1 VGQQPLF
8 HSRAHQFGTEIPAK
22 YAGSKARRL
31 HFPTRHG
38 AGDARLTKDFFVIA
52 FATLAGFTA
61 SGILANLYRL
71 LAQKPVSAAGRV
83 GYVAVMIVA
92 GPNVLFENAATSFRA
107 KDCSRFAFFLAA
119 SIAAYWSFGLGLFVI
134 QFGQLIGRHFAGT

>member
-1 VGQQPLF
+1 MF
-8 HSRAHQFGTEIPAK
+8 HSRAAHYGTEIPAK
-22 YAGSKARRL
+22 NAISKACALQLQPRD
-31 HFPTRHG
+31 G
-38 AGDARLTKDFFVIA
+38 AGDARLSKDLFVIA

-71 LAQKPVSAAGRV
+71 VAQKPVSAAGRV
-83 GYVAVMIVA
+83 GYLAVMVVA

-107 KDCSRFAFFLAA
+107 RDCSRFAFFLAA

-134 QFGQLIGRHFAGT
+134 QFGQLLSRQWGG

>member
-1 VGQQPLF
+1 M
-8 HSRAHQFGTEIPAK
+8 
-22 YAGSKARRL
+22 SKDL
-31 HFPTRHG
+31 
-38 AGDARLTKDFFVIA
+38 FVIA

-71 LAQKPVSAAGRV
+71 VAQKPVSAAGRV
-83 GYVAVMIVA
+83 GYLAVMVIA

-107 KDCSRFAFFLAA
+107 KDCSRFAFFLAS

-134 QFGQLIGRHFAGT
+134 QFGQLIGRHFAA